1 RLTPSARVVIF
12 LLVAATVVDGALAAL
27 LIGVSGFWF
36 GGGPESAHAG
46 ASAAIAF
53 IAAVGACLTAPI
65 AGFIFNRRAK
75 AGLARAVAWPPD
87 AGALL
92 VLVMPASY

>member
-1 RLTPSARVVIF
+1 VTIF
-12 LLVAATVVDGALAAL
+12 LLVIATVVDGALAAL

-46 ASAAIAF
+46 ALAVVAF
-53 IAAVGACLTAPI
+53 VAAVIACLAAPI
-65 AGFIFNRRAK
+65 AGFVFNK
-75 AGLARAVAWPPD
+75 KGKTGLGLAVAWLPA

-92 VLVMPASY
+92 ALVIPAPY

>member
-1 RLTPSARVVIF
+1 VAIF
-12 LLVAATVVDGALAAL
+12 LLVVATVVDGALAAL

-46 ASAAIAF
+46 ALALVAF
-53 IAAVGACLTAPI
+53 VAAVGACLAAPI
-65 AGFIFNRRAK
+65 AGFVFNKRGK
-75 AGLARAVAWPPD
+75 TGLGLAVAWLPA

-92 VLVMPASY
+92 ALGIPVPY